1 MAYIIIIIVSFGASV
16 VGAICGIG
24 GGVIIKPVLDAAG
37 IIPVHTISFLSGCTV
52 LSMSAIAV
60 GKNLYRGN
68 EIAFDKKMG
77 SLLAFGAAAGGAFNY
92 HAGDVDLYFEEGQ
105 SKNQPGEK

>member
-1 MAYIIIIIVSFGASV
+1 M
-16 VGAICGIG
+16 G
-24 GGVIIKPVLDAAG
+24 GDLRNRSGSDHKTGTGCAG

-52 LSMSAIAV
+52 LSMSAISV

-77 SLLAFGAAAGGAFNY
+77 SLLAFGAAAGGVFGKALYQTVLAHLPDTQRVEQCRRRRFNY
-92 HAGDVDLYFEEGQ
+92 HAGGR
-105 SKNQPGEK
+105 